1 MTEPENV
8 TPLPKRRKDNAAPT
22 EPGHVAEP
30 TTEAPEGSSA
40 QQRAD
45 RLRTKLVTGAALL
58 NIPEPEPLVS
68 GLLFY
73 ETTSMIVGAP
83 KTGKT
88 FLAIDLAGA
97 VMTGRDWQG
106 ARSFPKSKRVFYL
119 AGEGRRGVVRRF
131 TAWANHHATMLGTT
145 GPELLAEIT
154 RNLVMLPGGLELQK
168 DDDRKAILDIIGE
181 FGPDLV
187 LVDTLARHFQGGE
200 ENSSRDVGKYV
211 QAVEAIA
218 QETGAHVSSV
228 HHLGKNP
235 TNGARGSSALLGA
248 VDTELTVS
256 GDTQKGLTVKVTAQK
271 DEEAAPLWW
280 VRFEKVET
288 PTQSQPLATSLVA
301 LPAAQA
307 PPPEGGTFVALM
319 ESLAALD
326 DPKGVTESLWR
337 GDYDDKQKNEKETV
351 RGTFARW
358 VKVLEHS
365 GQIVN
370 MNTTDK
376 GANRWRPVSQ
386 KPEARP
392 LDL

>member
-1 MTEPENV
+1 MTETKNV

-22 EPGHVAEP
+22 EPRHVAEP

-73 ETTSMIVGAP
+73 ETHSMLVGSP

-106 ARSFPKSKRVFYL
+106 ARSFPKSGKVFYL

-131 TAWANHHATMLGTT
+131 TAWANYHAPKLGTT

-154 RNLVMLPGGLELQK
+154 RRLFMLPGGLELQK
-168 DDDRKAILDIIGE
+168 DDDRDAILDIVGE
-181 FGPDLV
+181 IGPDLV
-187 LVDTLARHFQGGE
+187 LVDTLARHFRGGE
-200 ENSSRDVGKYV
+200 ENSSRDVGTYV
-211 QAVEAIA
+211 ASVEAIA
-218 QETGAHVSSV
+218 QETRAHVMSV

-248 VDTELTVS
+248 IDTELTVI
-256 GDTQKGLTVKVTAQK
+256 GDTRKGLSVKLSEQK
-271 DEEAAPLWW
+271 DEESGQQWW

-288 PTQSQPLATSLVA
+288 PTKSQPLATSLVA

-307 PPPEGGTFVALM
+307 PPPEGGTFDDLL
-319 ESLAALD
+319 SCLKALD
-326 DPKGVTESLWR
+326 NENGVTLTLWR
-337 GDYDDKQKNEKETV
+337 QDYDIQQKNEDKETPKA
-351 RGTFARW
+351 TFHRW
-358 VKVLEHS
+358 VNRLAES
-365 GQIVN
+365 GLVEN
-370 MNTTDK
+370 LNPT
-376 GANRWRPVSQ
+376 GVGRWRPKSQ

>member
-1 MTEPENV
+1 MTELENV

-30 TTEAPEGSSA
+30 TTEAPEGSPA
-40 QQRAD
+40 QQQAD

-106 ARSFPKSKRVFYL
+106 ARSFPKSGKVFYL
-119 AGEGRRGVVRRF
+119 AGEGRRGVMRRF
-131 TAWANHHATMLGTT
+131 TAWANYHAPKLGTS

-168 DDDRKAILDIIGE
+168 EDDRGAILDIVGE

-187 LVDTLARHFQGGE
+187 LVDTLARHFRGGE
-200 ENSSRDVGKYV
+200 ENSSKDVGRYV
-211 QAVEAIA
+211 QAVEEIA
-218 QETGAHVSSV
+218 QETGAHVLSV
-228 HHLGKNP
+228 HHLGKN
-235 TNGARGSSALLGA
+235 TANGARGSSALLGA
-248 VDTELTVS
+248 VDTEMTVS
-256 GDTQKGLTVKVTAQK
+256 GDTQKGLSVKVTAQK

-307 PPPEGGTFVALM
+307 PPPEGGTYTALL
-319 ESLAALD
+319 ESLTALD
-326 DPKGVTESLWR
+326 GENGVTESLWR
-337 GDYDDKQKNEKETV
+337 QDYDAQQKNSTETV

-358 VKVLEHS
+358 VKALERS
-365 GQIVN
+365 GLIVN
-370 MNTTDK
+370 TNSTGK

-386 KPEARP
+386 EPEARP